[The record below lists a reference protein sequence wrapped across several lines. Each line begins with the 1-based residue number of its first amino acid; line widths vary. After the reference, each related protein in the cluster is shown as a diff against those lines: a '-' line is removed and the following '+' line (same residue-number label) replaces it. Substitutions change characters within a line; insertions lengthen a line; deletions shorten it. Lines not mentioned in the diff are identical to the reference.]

1 MSTST
6 IIQKNEPVKFL
17 NWLYHRLKNKYNEE
31 EIVLA
36 RIADI
41 IHNYNFIQSKFD
53 IDFAEK
59 LCKKHFVEY
68 ELSSDDDSC
77 YGFNDNLK
85 LRLVN
90 LVIDTIKQVGAVCN
104 EEQNN
109 SVKESRDIDFDIDII

>member
-17 NWLYHRLKNKYNEE
+17 SWLYYRLKNKHNE

-53 IDFAEK
+53 IDFAEQ
-59 LCKKHFVEY
+59 LCKKHFIEY
-68 ELSSDDDSC
+68 ELSANSDSC
-77 YGFNDNLK
+77 YGFNDTLK
-85 LRLVN
+85 MRLVN
-90 LVIDTIKQVGAVCN
+90 LVIDTIKQVGAVCDK
-104 EEQNN
+104 EQNN
-109 SVKESRDIDFDIDII
+109 EIKESGDIDFDIDII